1 MANQYEDDEDDME
14 LEEQVQP
21 DSNGPANL
29 RKALKRAEK
38 EKNELAKQL
47 ADIQSDLRNRSVKD
61 VLATKGVPDKVAKFI
76 PGDIT
81 TPEQIDAWLQ
91 ENADVFGF
99 SKTES
104 DAAPISEEEQA
115 NRASYQRINAA
126 TQNADTPSRDADLMA
141 KLNGAKSIDELN
153 AITGNPTQ
161 RRR

>member
-1 MANQYEDDEDDME
+1 MANQYDEEDDDFDVT
-14 LEEQVQP
+14 EEVQ

-38 EKNELAKQL
+38 EKKELAEQL
-47 ADIQSDLRNRSVKD
+47 SAIQSDLRTRSVKD

-81 TPEQIDAWLQ
+81 TPEQIDSWLE

-99 SKTES
+99 KKADE
-104 DAAPISEEEQA
+104 AAPISEEEQA
-115 NRASYQRINAA
+115 NRSSYQRINAA
-126 TQNADTPSRDADLMA
+126 TQNASTPSRDADLMSKIA
-141 KLNGAKSIDELN
+141 GAKSIDELN
-153 AITGNPTQ
+153 QLTGLPTQ